1 MINKENAYKLITDA
15 LHLCTVED
23 SHHMAV
29 VVLVNSEKETVKVYG
44 LNIGESEVP
53 LLLIEAAG
61 EVGQWV
67 LEEKNRTL
75 Q

>member
-1 MINKENAYKLITDA
+1 MNKEDAYKAVTNA

-29 VVLVNSEKETVKVYG
+29 VVLVDTIKETVKVYG
-44 LNIGESEVP
+44 LNIGEAEVP
-53 LLLIEAAG
+53 LLLVEAAG
-61 EVGQWV
+61 EVGQR
-67 LEEKNRTL
+67 LLDENNRTL

>member
-1 MINKENAYKLITDA
+1 MMNKENAYKVITDA
-15 LHLCTVED
+15 LELCTVED
-23 SHHMAV
+23 AHHMAV
-29 VVLVNSEKETVKVYG
+29 VVLVDAEKETVKVYG

-53 LLLIEAAG
+53 LLLVEAAG
-61 EVGQWV
+61 EVGRRF